1 MNFINL
7 LNKGEI
13 KRGIVKE
20 PPKKSSIYLKPHRYF
35 SLKDYTFVDDGQI
48 SQIEDVVVGFDPEKK
63 EVVIRQDA
71 LQGNEIPVEFR
82 ENLSVSSEINGK
94 DKKFDEDILLLVDH
108 MAFSVGSLAYMSV
121 LQFSG
126 ASLILLHAGTV
137 EVKLGDEYIPLTRS
151 GKIPVESVQRY
162 KCSAE
167 SFNQYCLYTDP
178 ESLVNMASES
188 VVGVVASVKLVKE
201 KIRDGVKSNDKVTAP
216 AKYSEFPSFKV
227 KVVRDPSLSRRRNVE
242 DGSEEYQV
250 LDYSYRDGV
259 REALSNNKEEIEK
272 RRERNR
278 IADAKLK
285 EADRLRAE
293 KELEEKKEKET
304 KKRSTKKV
312 VAPTIKESES
322 DERGYDLTAK
332 YFAELLNKAKN

>member
-7 LNKGEI
+7 LNQGEI
-13 KRGIVKE
+13 QSGTVRE
-20 PPKKSSIYLKPHRYF
+20 PQRKGIYLKPHRYF
-35 SLKDYTFVDDGQI
+35 SLKDYTFVDDGTV
-48 SQIEDVVVGFDPEKK
+48 SQIENVAVGFDPEKK

-71 LQGNEIPVEFR
+71 LQGKEFPVDFR

-94 DKKFDEDILLLVDH
+94 DKKFDGDILLLVDQ
-108 MAFSVGSLAYMSV
+108 MAFPVGSLAYMSI

-151 GKIPVESVQRY
+151 GKIPVDSVQRY

-178 ESLVNMASES
+178 ESLVNMAPES
-188 VVGVVASVKLVKE
+188 VIGVVASVKLTRE
-201 KIRDGVKSNDKVTAP
+201 KIRDSVKNNEKITAP

-227 KVVRDPSLSRRRNVE
+227 KVVKDESLGKRRNIE

-250 LDYSYRDGV
+250 LDYTYRNEV

-293 KELEEKKEKET
+293 KELEDKKEKET

-312 VAPTIKESES
+312 VAPKIEESES